1 MFASIVI
8 NVGNSKKPWD
18 DVPIEVL
25 IEEERKKKAAQ
36 EDQREQLQIP
46 APQPRSELPP
56 ESSEQEAEV
65 DHKIIIKF
73 L

>member
-1 MFASIVI
+1 MFTSIVI
-8 NVGNSKKPWD
+8 NVGNSKKPWE

-36 EDQREQLQIP
+36 ADHREQLQIQIP
-46 APQPRSELPP
+46 PLQREPLP
-56 ESSEQEAEV
+56 ESSEQETEE

>member
-46 APQPRSELPP
+46 APRPTRESPP

>member
-1 MFASIVI
+1 MFTNIVN

-25 IEEERKKKAAQ
+25 IEEERKKKSAQ

-46 APQPRSELPP
+46 APPPPRESPP
-56 ESSEQEAEV
+56 KSSDQDTEV

>member
-8 NVGNSKKPWD
+8 NVGNSKKPWE

-46 APQPRSELPP
+46 APYYPEQTPEENPENEL
-56 ESSEQEAEV
+56 EG